1 MIQEA
6 RAAIK
11 AMIDKR
17 LAQNM
22 PGEHEIQSLVKELAE
37 NSKQCV
43 KNLGKDIRYKY
54 LIQVIVGHNR
64 G

>member
-1 MIQEA
+1 
-6 RAAIK
+6 
-11 AMIDKR
+11 MIDKR